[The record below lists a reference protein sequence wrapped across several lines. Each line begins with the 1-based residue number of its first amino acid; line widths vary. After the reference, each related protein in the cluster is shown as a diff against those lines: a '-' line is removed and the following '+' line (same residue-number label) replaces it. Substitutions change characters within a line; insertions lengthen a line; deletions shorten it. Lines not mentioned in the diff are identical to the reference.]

1 MHKCGICGVCS
12 PASNELTY
20 KMLLQLQHRGQLSA
34 GITAYRPNEP
44 FILYTHKNLG
54 LVNKVFYAE
63 TKEKFQAVME
73 KTSCE
78 KSIGHVRYAT
88 CGVDDIHYA
97 QPFEHLHGKK
107 NRWFSLC
114 FNGNIANYP
123 SLKKSLEK
131 ENYHFIRATDT
142 EAILLLLAK
151 QIKEQRTIT
160 EAFAKLSPKLDGA
173 YNIAFIDAE
182 GTIVAVRD
190 PLGFRPLCYAEK
202 EGKFAF
208 ASESVALQS
217 IGFDEIKDLEPG
229 CMLVHSGGV
238 LKKERFA
245 KSPRVAHCFFEWVYF
260 AHAASTMDGKN
271 VYNVRYALGKKLAEV
286 EKEKIDENCVVVAVP
301 DSSTPAGN
309 SFANQLKIPFREG
322 LIRNRYVGRT
332 FIESKDRSEKVAS
345 KFTLIKEVFDGKKVF
360 LVEDSIV
367 RGTTL
372 KNLVAFIKKHGNPKE
387 IHVRVSCPQIKWPC
401 FYGIDMS
408 TKKELIASEKS
419 DEEIAKEIGANSV
432 NYQTIEGLLKAF
444 DIDKNKLCLA
454 CLNGEYPTKAGEARK
469 NDKHYC
475 RE

>member
-1 MHKCGICGVCS
+1 MHKCGICGAFS
-12 PASNELTY
+12 PNSNELTY

-34 GITAYRPNEP
+34 GITVYRPEEP
-44 FILYTHKNLG
+44 FILYTHKNIG
-54 LVNKVFYAE
+54 LVNKVFFAE
-63 TKEKFQAVME
+63 SREEFKKIME
-73 KTSCE
+73 KTCSE

-88 CGVDDIHYA
+88 CGVDDVGYA

-123 SLKKSLEK
+123 DLKKKLEK

-151 QIKEQRTIT
+151 QIKEQNTIV
-160 EAFAKLSPKLDGA
+160 ESFAKLSSKLDGA

-182 GTIVAVRD
+182 GKIVVARD
-190 PLGFRPLCYAEK
+190 PFGFRPLCYAEK

-208 ASESVALQS
+208 ASENIALQS

-229 CMLVHSGGV
+229 YMLIHSEGK
-238 LKKERFA
+238 LKKEKFA
-245 KSPRVAHCFFEWVYF
+245 ECSRKAHCFFEWVYF
-260 AHAASTMDGKN
+260 AHAASTIDGRN
-271 VYNVRYALGKKLAEV
+271 VYNARYALGKELAKN

-309 SFANQLKIPFREG
+309 GFARELKLPLLEG
-322 LIRNRYVGRT
+322 LMRNRYVGRT
-332 FIESKDRSEKVAS
+332 FIESKDRSEKVTS
-345 KFTLIKEVFDGKKVF
+345 KFTLIKEIFEGKKVF

-372 KNLVAFIKKHGNPKE
+372 KNLVHFIKKNASPKE
-387 IHVRVSCPQIKWPC
+387 IHVRVSSPQIKWPC

-408 TKKELIASEKS
+408 TRKELIASNKS

-432 NYQTIEGLLKAF
+432 RYQTIEGLINALNM
-444 DIDKNKLCLA
+444 DKNDLCLA
-454 CLNGEYPTKAGEARK
+454 CLNGEYPTKAGQIRK
-469 NDKHYC
+469 NESKYC
-475 RE
+475 MD